1 MKILIVSDTACDF
14 TDVLESCGAGTRRLS
29 FYDAIYEDLS
39 AYDSF
44 CILPGKSGAYLEPRL
59 RQKLEDEAE
68 KGKKVFLQAVRGF
81 QDHHCQ
87 EPADS
92 TRSRLIYLAPEE
104 GEGIEGFE
112 TGDLLDDE
120 ANRVCVPE
128 MHLQDME
135 PILVYREQIIAHTHT
150 GMSREE
156 ILKDCKLGL
165 WCCGE
170 NLLWSAFVL
179 RNFNKARFAPRRRW
193 QALIAYIARW
203 ITGREPAF
211 FPEAVVRYGTTED
224 VSQPEIFE
232 KCRREAVKRGIAWL
246 DGMLIDN
253 GRGGVKEGTHHTVDP
268 DGNQS
273 VQEHFRTDCGGECA
287 GVYKMYAYLTGDRRC
302 AQIGKDMD
310 ALVYGP
316 MLIRGGACDG
326 MVRWTMCSWSVCYQD
341 DVARALLPGL
351 YDWLFLGD
359 DIRLADIARAMDF
372 LVRTTARDGLRTWRT
387 DKYELNERSIGELA
401 AEEHGL
407 PSAHYNA
414 YYHAA
419 LLLTGK
425 ATGRKHYIETARRG
439 LERLMELY
447 PDTAREQSETEE
459 MCRLILPLAILY
471 MVTGEEKHR
480 EMLYRV
486 ARDLQEVRHPFGG
499 YQEWDTGYKAAFSRE
514 STGECSLLTENGDP
528 VADLLYSSNWL
539 PLGFAF
545 AYEVTKD
552 PWFEG
557 LWRDAVA
564 FCLRTQMFSSD
575 PLTDGA
581 WCRAF
586 DMDLKEAYAA
596 PHDVG
601 WAAYASE
608 TGWTV
613 AEILMGM
620 MLPDILACRDKT
632 GEKADE

>member
-1 MKILIVSDTACDF
+1 MNMLIVSDTACDL
-14 TDVLESCGAGTRRLS
+14 TDVLESCDAGIRRMS
-29 FYDAIYEDLS
+29 FYDVVYEDLS
-39 AYDSF
+39 CYDSF
-44 CILPGKSGAYLEPRL
+44 CILPKKSGTYLEPRF
-59 RQKLEDEAE
+59 RQKLEEEAQ
-68 KGKKVFLQAVRGF
+68 KGKRIFLQAIRAF
-81 QDHHCQ
+81 QDNLCK

-104 GEGIEGFE
+104 GEGVEGFE

-120 ANRVCVPE
+120 ANRMCVPE

-135 PILVYREQIIAHTHT
+135 PILVYKEQIIAHAHT

-156 ILKDCKLGL
+156 ILKDCDFGL
-165 WCCGE
+165 WRCGE
-170 NLLWSAFVL
+170 NILWSAFVL
-179 RNFNKARFAPRRRW
+179 HNFNKARFAPRRRW
-193 QALIAYIARW
+193 QALIRYIARW
-203 ITGREPAF
+203 LTGAEPVF
-211 FPEAVVRYGTTED
+211 FPEAVVRYGTMED
-224 VSQPEIFE
+224 VSRPEIFE
-232 KCRREAVKRGIAWL
+232 KCRREAVERGIAWL

-273 VQEHFRTDCGGECA
+273 VQEPFRTDCGGECA
-287 GVYKMYAYLTGDRRC
+287 GAYKMYAYLTGKQEYALR
-302 AQIGKDMD
+302 GKNID

-316 MLIRGGACDG
+316 MLIRGGVCDG

-351 YDWLFLGD
+351 YDCLFLGD
-359 DIRLADIARAMDF
+359 NSHLADILRAMDF
-372 LVRTTARDGLRTWRT
+372 LVKTTAKDGLRTWRT
-387 DKYELNERSIGELA
+387 DKYDLNERSMGELA

-407 PSAHYNA
+407 ASAHYNA

-419 LLLTGK
+419 LLLAGK
-425 ATGRKHYIETARRG
+425 ASGREIYIKTARRG
-439 LERLMELY
+439 LERLMEVY
-447 PDTAREQSETEE
+447 PETVREQSETEE

-471 MVTGEEKHR
+471 KVTGEERHK

-486 ARDLQEVRHPFGG
+486 AGDLQKVRHPFGG
-499 YQEWDTGYKAAFSRE
+499 YMEWDTGYKAAFSRE
-514 STGECSLLTENGDP
+514 STDECSLLTENGDP

-545 AYEVTKD
+545 AYDATGD
-552 PWFEG
+552 GWFEG

-564 FCLRTQMFSSD
+564 FCLRTQMFSSN
-575 PLTDGA
+575 PLTNGA

-601 WAAYASE
+601 WATYASE

-620 MLPDILACRDKT
+620 MLPEILAKKAGDKSY
-632 GEKADE
+632 E